1 MPRRGAF
8 APPVNF
14 VDRQVR
20 RDIYLLGVAIIGL
33 SRLTFAICAIL
44 AIHFYINVRRALRHL
59 CKALANHVSRW
70 RRRRCSPLGA

>member
-1 MPRRGAF
+1 MPRRGAC
-8 APPVNF
+8 APPFYF
-14 VDRQVR
+14 VGRQVR
-20 RDIYLLGVAIIGL
+20 RDIDLLGVAIIGL

-44 AIHFYINVRRALRHL
+44 AIHFYINVRRALGHL